1 MSKLEILLN
10 EMHCNEAIHVVIG
23 EIENSKLL
31 ITNVEGASDTFNMYF
46 VCRESSRVSMIHDHI
61 TIRDISMIIRKHN
74 VKSVIKREYDV

>member
-1 MSKLEILLN
+1 M
-10 EMHCNEAIHVVIG
+10 VIG